1 MSTVIYRTNVN
12 FFTAY
17 NYLIDKLIFTINNKP
32 IELQYGDKICL
43 VHLDDMIS
51 DIVVKGLLP
60 KKSGGIESQ
69 NVIIVTSNNNFDF
82 YRCINIAKK
91 KYGMDINKVLDSV
104 LITRVFTIYQLAQKI
119 IYELPILIEK
129 FKSKIV
135 VISDSFIS
143 DSKEYHHHYY
153 HQQIN
158 KEENDWLINQRIK
171 SIKRITNSIV
181 IIFSSSVLPNFTNYT
196 K

>member
-51 DIVVKGLLP
+51 DIAVKGLLP

-143 DSKEYHHHYY
+143 DSKEYHH
-153 HQQIN
+153 QID
-158 KEENDWLINQRIK
+158 KEEKDWVINQTIK

-181 IIFSSSVLPNFTNYT
+181 IIFSSSVLPNFINYT

>member
-1 MSTVIYRTNVN
+1 MSTVIYRTNIN
-12 FFTAY
+12 FLTAY
-17 NYLIDKLIFTINNKP
+17 NYLIDKLTFTINNKP
-32 IELQYGDKICL
+32 IELQYGDKVCL
-43 VHLDDMIS
+43 VNLDDMIN
-51 DIVVKGLLP
+51 DIAVRGLLP

-82 YRCINIAKK
+82 YSCINIAKK
-91 KYGMDINKVLDSV
+91 KYGMDINKVLDRV
-104 LITRVFTIYQLAQKI
+104 LIARVFTIYQLAQKI

-129 FKSKIV
+129 FNSKIV
-135 VISDSFIS
+135 MISDSFIS
-143 DSKEYHHHYY
+143 NSKEYHHHY

-158 KEENDWLINQRIK
+158 KEEQDWLLNQIIK

-181 IIFSSSVLPNFTNYT
+181 IIFSSAALPNFTNYI

>member
-1 MSTVIYRTNVN
+1 
-12 FFTAY
+12 
-17 NYLIDKLIFTINNKP
+17 
-32 IELQYGDKICL
+32 
-43 VHLDDMIS
+43 MIS

-82 YRCINIAKK
+82 YSCINIAKK
-91 KYGMDINKVLDSV
+91 KYGMDINKVLDRV
-104 LITRVFTIYQLAQKI
+104 LIARVFTIYQLAQKI

-153 HQQIN
+153 YQQIN
-158 KEENDWLINQRIK
+158 KEEKDWLINQIIK

>member
-1 MSTVIYRTNVN
+1 MSTVIYRTNIN

-17 NYLIDKLIFTINNKP
+17 NYLIDKLTFTINNKP
-32 IELQYGDKICL
+32 IELQYGDKVCL
-43 VHLDDMIS
+43 VNLDDMIS
-51 DIVVKGLLP
+51 DIAVRGLLP

-82 YRCINIAKK
+82 YSCINIAKK
-91 KYGMDINKVLDSV
+91 KYGMDINKVLDRV
-104 LITRVFTIYQLAQKI
+104 LIARVFTIYQLAQKI

-129 FKSKIV
+129 FNSKIV
-135 VISDSFIS
+135 MISDSFLS
-143 DSKEYHHHYY
+143 NSKEYYHHY

-158 KEENDWLINQRIK
+158 KEEKDWLLNQIIK

-181 IIFSSSVLPNFTNYT
+181 IIFSSAVLPNFTNYT

>member
-1 MSTVIYRTNVN
+1 MSTVIYRTNIN

-17 NYLIDKLIFTINNKP
+17 NYLIDKLNFTINNKP
-32 IELQYGDKICL
+32 IELQYGDKVCL
-43 VHLDDMIS
+43 VNLDDMIS
-51 DIVVKGLLP
+51 DIAVRGLLP

-82 YRCINIAKK
+82 YSCINIAKK
-91 KYGMDINKVLDSV
+91 KYGMDINKVLDRV
-104 LITRVFTIYQLAQKI
+104 LIARVFTIYQLAQKI

-129 FKSKIV
+129 FNSKIV
-135 VISDSFIS
+135 MISDSFLS
-143 DSKEYHHHYY
+143 NSKEYHHHY

-158 KEENDWLINQRIK
+158 KEEKDWLLNQIIK

-181 IIFSSSVLPNFTNYT
+181 IIFSSAALPNFTNYT

>member
-1 MSTVIYRTNVN
+1 MGTVIYRTNVD

-17 NYLIDKLIFTINNKP
+17 NYLIDKLTFTINNKP
-32 IELQYGDKICL
+32 IKLQYGDKVCL

-51 DIVVKGLLP
+51 DIAVKGLLP
-60 KKSGGIESQ
+60 KKSGGMESQ
-69 NVIIVTSNNNFDF
+69 NIIILTSNNNFDF
-82 YRCINIAKK
+82 YQCINIAKK
-91 KYGMDINKVLDSV
+91 KYGMDINKVLDNV

-143 DSKEYHHHYY
+143 DSKEYY
-153 HQQIN
+153 HQQIA
-158 KEENDWLINQRIK
+158 KEEKDWLINQIIK

>member
-1 MSTVIYRTNVN
+1 MGTVIYRTNID

-32 IELQYGDKICL
+32 IELQYGNKVCL

-143 DSKEYHHHYY
+143 DSKEYHH
-153 HQQIN
+153 QIN
-158 KEENDWLINQRIK
+158 KEEKDWLINQTIK

>member
-1 MSTVIYRTNVN
+1 MSTVTYRTNVD

-32 IELQYGDKICL
+32 IELQYGDKVCL

-143 DSKEYHHHYY
+143 DSKEYHH
-153 HQQIN
+153 QIN
-158 KEENDWLINQRIK
+158 KEEKDWLINQIIK

>member
-1 MSTVIYRTNVN
+1 MSTVTYRTNVD

-17 NYLIDKLIFTINNKP
+17 NYLIDKITFTINNKP
-32 IELQYGDKICL
+32 IKLQYGDKVCL

-51 DIVVKGLLP
+51 DIAVKGLLP
-60 KKSGGIESQ
+60 KKSGGMESQ
-69 NVIIVTSNNNFDF
+69 NIIILTSNNNFDF
-82 YRCINIAKK
+82 YQCINIAKK

-143 DSKEYHHHYY
+143 DSKEYY
-153 HQQIN
+153 HQQIA
-158 KEENDWLINQRIK
+158 KEEKDWLINQIIK

>member
-1 MSTVIYRTNVN
+1 M
-12 FFTAY
+12 
-17 NYLIDKLIFTINNKP
+17 IN
-32 IELQYGDKICL
+32 
-43 VHLDDMIS
+43 
-51 DIVVKGLLP
+51 DIAVRGLLP

-82 YRCINIAKK
+82 YSCINIAKK
-91 KYGMDINKVLDSV
+91 KYGMDINKVLDRV
-104 LITRVFTIYQLAQKI
+104 LIARVFTIYQLAQKI

-129 FKSKIV
+129 FNSKIV
-135 VISDSFIS
+135 MISDSFIS
-143 DSKEYHHHYY
+143 NSKEYHHHY

-158 KEENDWLINQRIK
+158 KEEQDWLLNQIIK

-181 IIFSSSVLPNFTNYT
+181 IIFSSAALPNFTNYI